1 MRLIDADLLIK
12 SLSESHEKAVEWY
25 ENARDNE
32 IKARAEGAVSAFIES
47 ILRVKGM
54 IEAEP
59 VRHGRWIAEERD
71 SWSGG
76 GAYIC
81 SACGYGYSWGGF
93 FEANDFNYCPNCGA
107 KMDGGE

>member
-1 MRLIDADLLIK
+1 MRLIDFDEAVK
-12 SLSESHEKAVEWY
+12 TLSREFMCPSDIVEDVL
-25 ENARDNE
+25 NDN
-32 IKARAEGAVSAFIES
+32 IPT
-47 ILRVKGM
+47 
-54 IEAEP
+54 IEAES
-59 VRHGRWIAEERD
+59 VRHGRWISEERD

-107 KMDGGE
+107 KMDGGDAE

>member
-1 MRLIDADLLIK
+1 MRLIDADDLLWELAKVGI
-12 SLSESHEKAVEWY
+12 AYRVEVNRTIM
-25 ENARDNE
+25 NAPT
-32 IKARAEGAVSAFIES
+32 
-47 ILRVKGM
+47 

-59 VRHGRWIAEERD
+59 VRHGRWKAEERD

-107 KMDGGE
+107 KMDGGEE